1 MAAIVHGFIFS
12 IKATEEKLFI
22 FNIMFYA
29 GGHTSLGTTTDLLNR
44 SNNAE
49 YTIYFSTS
57 PTFETNSKVS
67 AFRTDNHG
75 TTNMTQSKSTQSSK
89 PTLST
94 AVVSKLH
101 LPVMFFGPAS
111 TSNNSTILIV
121 KDGVIGLF
129 IGIFV
134 LQMCVK
140 IPMSR
145 KMTKNHSSQN
155 LTRLSLLDD

>member
-1 MAAIVHGFIFS
+1 MDSFS
-12 IKATEEKLFI
+12 ALKQEKLFI
-22 FNIMFYA
+22 FNVMFDA
-29 GGHTSLGTTTDLLNR
+29 GGHTTTDLLNR

-57 PTFETNSKVS
+57 PNFETNSKVS

-89 PTLST
+89 STLST

-121 KDGVIGLF
+121 KAGVIGLF
-129 IGIFV
+129 YRYTCTTNV
-134 LQMCVK
+134 C
-140 IPMSR
+140 
-145 KMTKNHSSQN
+145 KNTDEQKN
-155 LTRLSLLDD
+155 DEKP